1 MARSRSQSLT
11 FNGQKSDGEQRKKRQ
26 AVSELKEVTNY
37 LKYEWPQ
44 LLDSKTNPID
54 LAVSLLDRSSVGLA
68 HRLDDFHD
76 ISKQTQQAL
85 RNVVSQHHEVFNNSI
100 GSYHLLLSN
109 IDNSQADTEEIKQ
122 LLEST
127 TRDINDRSDMLLELN
142 QTSARYTEMIEILEA
157 MNDLTS
163 VPDKVDQLI
172 SDKKIDKVYDEIFK
186 AYSVAEKYNLWTLS
200 SMNSTQNYLEM
211 QSNNLFDMII
221 DELQNEIYL
230 RNTSAN
236 LDSEAAAWQHFTATS
251 NPQLTSFK
259 LLVTELDTLEQFIY
273 NSANLD
279 VLDVAEAFSENV
291 KEFVNVQL
299 PLLHSHSSK
308 NEGDVNY
315 AILLDSKLNKNT
327 ESFYYIYLLLNTASR
342 LNRLPQAIEVLHST
356 TQQELGQMFSR
367 ITEETKLRNVK
378 QLGKLAKLLNFD
390 QTSSSEDIVNG
401 NNFSDAAVSIL
412 SDLFSSLFVSCLAV
426 MQRHK
431 VISEIVDKIE
441 LLQSLPT
448 TSTSFSRSSSRSAQR
463 TYDITP
469 IWNHMKKE
477 MQSLIISYT
486 YDDLFHGNQ
495 ANEGPSG
502 NALLHELNRNEVFK
516 FENITPDLIAQTN
529 DDMRSILQERF
540 PGFSLSSGRSD
551 RFTEPNESPY
561 IKNENTTTAVEVLVP
576 KNIFNMRVILDFFLI
591 FTAGSH
597 RIFVDFAT
605 EAHGPENRSAS
616 QFFETFMS
624 TVFAPK
630 LRDTFD
636 GIFYEF
642 VGNYNHREAHEQG
655 SGATLAL
662 RTELHF
668 LEYPGFGSALSALTQ
683 KKISIYQNAVDFKR
697 LLISACSVLNT
708 SLSFRS
714 NYSEIVLHLLRQFS
728 SAYDHFYGELLT
740 PGGTDFVNYNVSE
753 TLSRP
758 SLRINTW
765 MRIPALTEISGVI
778 LQQSGS
784 DQELK
789 VLTAKET
796 EIMLYDSSAFDISQ
810 DDFFDNESF
819 KHVCHLLLTS
829 TWILTWLPTLLK
841 QSAMSDSA
849 NSERASRVVKLRDEW
864 CFLENGRVN
873 VVGTNEEENVF
884 IALDPAK
891 ADSFY
896 KVVRA
901 FETIRDKTLLALRYD
916 LRCKAIY
923 YISRSYREGE
933 WLPINAPGDADQ
945 YIGQFN
951 KEVFAVDDRLNSVLS
966 DLEREGV
973 FTGLPEF
980 ISSLMMLGT
989 QLVSKI
995 NSNGIKRIL
1004 LNIFTLQQ
1012 MLRNMMKKSE
1022 SVDFT
1027 KVSIFFE
1034 LFTQSEQTLV
1044 NRFEK
1049 RDLGFTK
1056 NDMLELIRLVYSEK
1070 LGDGGGSAFNKSKYN
1085 ELRKRADD
1093 IFG

>member
-172 SDKKIDKVYDEIFK
+172 IDKKIDKVYDEIFK

-448 TSTSFSRSSSRSAQR
+448 TSTKNLRYHSNMEP
-463 TYDITP
+463 YE
-469 IWNHMKKE
+469 K
-477 MQSLIISYT
+477 
-486 YDDLFHGNQ
+486 
-495 ANEGPSG
+495 G
-502 NALLHELNRNEVFK
+502 NAV
-516 FENITPDLIAQTN
+516 
-529 DDMRSILQERF
+529 
-540 PGFSLSSGRSD
+540 
-551 RFTEPNESPY
+551 
-561 IKNENTTTAVEVLVP
+561 
-576 KNIFNMRVILDFFLI
+576 
-591 FTAGSH
+591 
-597 RIFVDFAT
+597 
-605 EAHGPENRSAS
+605 AHY
-616 QFFETFMS
+616 
-624 TVFAPK
+624 K
-630 LRDTFD
+630 
-636 GIFYEF
+636 
-642 VGNYNHREAHEQG
+642 
-655 SGATLAL
+655 
-662 RTELHF
+662 
-668 LEYPGFGSALSALTQ
+668 
-683 KKISIYQNAVDFKR
+683 
-697 LLISACSVLNT
+697 
-708 SLSFRS
+708 
-714 NYSEIVLHLLRQFS
+714 LHLR
-728 SAYDHFYGELLT
+728 
-740 PGGTDFVNYNVSE
+740 
-753 TLSRP
+753 
-758 SLRINTW
+758 
-765 MRIPALTEISGVI
+765 
-778 LQQSGS
+778 
-784 DQELK
+784 
-789 VLTAKET
+789 
-796 EIMLYDSSAFDISQ
+796 
-810 DDFFDNESF
+810 
-819 KHVCHLLLTS
+819 
-829 TWILTWLPTLLK
+829 
-841 QSAMSDSA
+841 
-849 NSERASRVVKLRDEW
+849 
-864 CFLENGRVN
+864 
-873 VVGTNEEENVF
+873 
-884 IALDPAK
+884 
-891 ADSFY
+891 
-896 KVVRA
+896 
-901 FETIRDKTLLALRYD
+901 
-916 LRCKAIY
+916 
-923 YISRSYREGE
+923 
-933 WLPINAPGDADQ
+933 
-945 YIGQFN
+945 
-951 KEVFAVDDRLNSVLS
+951 
-966 DLEREGV
+966 
-973 FTGLPEF
+973 
-980 ISSLMMLGT
+980 
-989 QLVSKI
+989 
-995 NSNGIKRIL
+995 
-1004 LNIFTLQQ
+1004 
-1012 MLRNMMKKSE
+1012 
-1022 SVDFT
+1022 
-1027 KVSIFFE
+1027 
-1034 LFTQSEQTLV
+1034 
-1044 NRFEK
+1044 
-1049 RDLGFTK
+1049 
-1056 NDMLELIRLVYSEK
+1056 
-1070 LGDGGGSAFNKSKYN
+1070 
-1085 ELRKRADD
+1085 
-1093 IFG
+1093 

>member
-11 FNGQKSDGEQRKKRQ
+11 FNGQKSNGDQRKKRQ

-44 LLDSKTNPID
+44 LLDPKTNPID
-54 LAVSLLDRSSVGLA
+54 LAISLLDRSSVGLA

-109 IDNSQADTEEIKQ
+109 IDNAQADTDEIKQ

-142 QTSARYTEMIEILEA
+142 QTSARYSEMIEILEA

-172 SDKKIDKVYDEIFK
+172 VDKKIDRVYDEISK

-200 SMNSTQNYLEM
+200 CMNTTQQYLEM

-230 RNTSAN
+230 RTSSVS
-236 LDSEAAAWQHFTATS
+236 LDADAAAWQHFTATS

-291 KEFVNVQL
+291 KEFVDVQL
-299 PLLHSHSSK
+299 PLLHAHSSK
-308 NEGDVNY
+308 NDGDINY

-327 ESFYYIYLLLNTASR
+327 ESFYYIYLLLSTASR

-356 TQQELGQMFSR
+356 TQQELGHLFSR
-367 ITEETKLRNVK
+367 VTEETKLRNVK

-390 QTSSSEDIVNG
+390 HTSSAEDVVNG

-448 TSTSFSRSSSRSAQR
+448 TSSSFSRSSSRAQR
-463 TYDITP
+463 SYDLTP

-486 YDDLFHGNQ
+486 YDDVFHGTQ

-502 NALLHELNRNEVFK
+502 SALLHDLSRNEVFK
-516 FENITPDLIAQTN
+516 FENIPADLIAQTN

-540 PGFSLSSGRSD
+540 PGFSLSSGRLD
-551 RFTEPNESPY
+551 RLTELNESPY
-561 IKNENTTTAVEVLVP
+561 IKNETTTTAVEVLVP

-597 RIFVDFAT
+597 RIFVDFAA

-642 VGNYNHREAHEQG
+642 VGNYNHRDAHEQG

-668 LEYPGFGSALSALTQ
+668 LEYPGFGAAPSALTQ
-683 KKISIYQNAVDFKR
+683 KKVAIYQNAVDFRR
-697 LLISACSVLNT
+697 LLVSACSVLNT

-740 PGGTDFVNYNVSE
+740 PGGADFVSYNVSE
-753 TLSRP
+753 TPSRP

-778 LQQSGS
+778 LQQAGT
-784 DQELK
+784 DQELQA
-789 VLTAKET
+789 LAAKET
-796 EIMLYDSSAFDISQ
+796 EIMLYDSGAFDISQ

-829 TWILTWLPTLLK
+829 TWVLTWLPSLLK
-841 QSAMSDSA
+841 PSPINDSA
-849 NSERASRVVKLRDEW
+849 NTDRASRVVKLRDEW

-901 FETIRDKTLLALRYD
+901 FEAIRDKTLLALRYD

-989 QLVSKI
+989 QLVSRI

-1044 NRFEK
+1044 GRFEK

-1070 LGDGGGSAFNKSKYN
+1070 LGDGGGSAFNKSKYS
-1085 ELRKRADD
+1085 ELRRRADD